1 MKGNVA
7 EAAIGRRA
15 AVAVRRRPRF
25 SIGDV
30 ALHLVLI
37 LGACLMI
44 LPLFWMISSSLKD
57 ISQIFLIPPKWVPD
71 PFIWTNFERSLQA
84 LPFGRAYFNS
94 IYMSLLVVLLQLFTC
109 ALAAFAFAKV
119 RFPFRDTLFIL
130 FVAMLMVPEQVTII
144 PLYLIMKEIGWLD
157 THLSLIVP
165 PALFSAFGVFLL
177 RQFFKTIPNDLEEA
191 AIVDGA
197 SLPTIFFRI
206 MLPLIKPS
214 LSALGIFTF
223 LYMWNNFFHPVIF
236 LSSPDLFTVP
246 LMLNMF
252 KGLYITDWTLMMAG
266 STIALV
272 PALIA
277 YLFTQKYVI
286 EGIAMTGIKG

>member
-1 MKGNVA
+1 
-7 EAAIGRRA
+7 
-15 AVAVRRRPRF
+15 
-25 SIGDV
+25 
-30 ALHLVLI
+30 
-37 LGACLMI
+37 MI
-44 LPLFWMISSSLKD
+44 LPLFWMASSSLKD
-57 ISQIFLIPPKWVPD
+57 ISQIFLIPPKWIPD
-71 PFIWTNFERSLQA
+71 PFVWGNFERSLKA
-84 LPFGRAYFNS
+84 LPFDKAYFNS
-94 IYMSLLVVLLQLFTC
+94 IYIAVLVVVLQLFTC
-109 ALAAFAFAKV
+109 SLAAFAFAKIN
-119 RFPFRDTLFIL
+119 FPYRDVLFVL

-157 THLSLIVP
+157 SHLSIIVP

-197 SLPTIFFRI
+197 SLPTIYFRI

-236 LSSPDLFTVP
+236 LSTPELYTVP

-272 PALIA
+272 PALVA
-277 YLFTQKYVI
+277 YLFTQRYVI

>member
-1 MKGNVA
+1 MKANS
-7 EAAIGRRA
+7 AALPSRKRMTSPA
-15 AVAVRRRPRF
+15 PLRF
-25 SIGDV
+25 SIGSIV
-30 ALHLVLI
+30 LHAILI
-37 LGACLMI
+37 LGACVMV
-44 LPLFWMISSSLKD
+44 LPLFWMMTSSLKD
-57 ISQIFLIPPKWVPD
+57 ISQIFLIPPKWIPD
-71 PFIWTNFERSLQA
+71 PFVWSNFERSLKA
-84 LPFGRAYFNS
+84 LPFDKAYFNS
-94 IYMSLLVVLLQLFTC
+94 IYISVLVVILQLFTC
-109 ALAAFAFAKV
+109 SLAAFAFAKIN
-119 RFPFRDTLFIL
+119 FPYRNALFIL

-157 THLSLIVP
+157 SHLSIIVP
-165 PALFSAFGVFLL
+165 PAIFSAFGVFLL

-197 SLPTIFFRI
+197 SLPTIYFRI

-223 LYMWNNFFHPVIF
+223 LGMWNSFFHPVIF
-236 LSSPDLFTVP
+236 LSTPDLFTVP

-272 PALIA
+272 PALVA
-277 YLFTQKYVI
+277 YLFTQRYVI

>member
-1 MKGNVA
+1 MKA
-7 EAAIGRRA
+7 EQLRTTGKRTAVSFKLPKITIG
-15 AVAVRRRPRF
+15 
-25 SIGDV
+25 S
-30 ALHLVLI
+30 LI
-37 LGACLMI
+37 LHAILIVGSALMI
-44 LPLFWMISSSLKD
+44 LPLFWMASSSLKD
-57 ISQIFLIPPKWVPD
+57 LSQIFLIPPKWIPD
-71 PFIWTNFERSLQA
+71 PFVWDNFGRSLQA
-84 LPFGRAYFNS
+84 LPFGQAYFNS
-94 IYMSLLVVLLQLFTC
+94 VYISLVVVVLQLFTC
-109 ALAAFAFAKV
+109 ALAAFAFAKIQ
-119 RFPFRDTLFIL
+119 FPFRNTLFVL
-130 FVAMLMVPEQVTII
+130 FLSMMMVPEQVTII

-157 THLSLIVP
+157 NHMSLVVP

-197 SLPTIFFRI
+197 SMPTIFFRI
-206 MLPLIKPS
+206 MLPLIKPA

-223 LYMWNNFFHPVIF
+223 LGMWNSFFHPVIF

-266 STIALV
+266 STIALL
-272 PALIA
+272 PALVA
-277 YLFTQKYVI
+277 YLFTQRYVI

>member
-1 MKGNVA
+1 MKAN
-7 EAAIGRRA
+7 EAVLPKRKQQTAS
-15 AVAVRRRPRF
+15 PFPFRF
-25 SIGDV
+25 SIGSLL
-30 ALHLVLI
+30 LHIVLI
-37 LGACLMI
+37 AGAGLMI
-44 LPLFWMISSSLKD
+44 LPLFWMATSSLKD
-57 ISQIFLIPPKWVPD
+57 LSQIFLIPPKWIPE
-71 PFIWTNFERSLQA
+71 PFVWSNFERSLQA
-84 LPFGRAYFNS
+84 LPFDRAYFNS
-94 IYMSLLVVLLQLFTC
+94 IYISLLVVVLQLFSC
-109 ALAAFAFAKV
+109 SLAAFAFAKIN
-119 RFPFRDTLFIL
+119 FPFRNVLFIL
-130 FVAMLMVPEQVTII
+130 FVSMMMVPEQVTII
-144 PLYLIMKEIGWLD
+144 PLYLILKEIGWLD
-157 THLSLIVP
+157 THLSIIVP
-165 PALFSAFGVFLL
+165 PSLFSAFGVFLL

-197 SLPTIFFRI
+197 SLPTIYFRI

-236 LSSPDLFTVP
+236 LSTPNLYTVP

-277 YLFTQKYVI
+277 YLFTQRYVI

>member
-1 MKGNVA
+1 MKSP
-7 EAAIGRRA
+7 
-15 AVAVRRRPRF
+15 VRFRF
-25 SIGDV
+25 SVGELI
-30 ALHLVLI
+30 LHIVLI
-37 LGACLMI
+37 AGACLMV
-44 LPLFWMISSSLKD
+44 LPLFWMASSSLKD
-57 ISQIFLIPPKWVPD
+57 ISQIFLIPPKWIPD
-71 PFIWTNFERSLQA
+71 PFVWSNFERSLQA

-94 IYMSLLVVLLQLFTC
+94 IYISLLVVLLQLFTC
-109 ALAAFAFAKV
+109 SLAAFSFAKIN
-119 RFPFRDTLFIL
+119 FPFRNVLFIL
-130 FVAMLMVPEQVTII
+130 FVAMMMVPEQVTII

-157 THLSLIVP
+157 THLSIIVP

-177 RQFFKTIPNDLEEA
+177 RQFFLTIPKDLDEA

-197 SLPTIFFRI
+197 SLPTIYFRI
-206 MLPLIKPS
+206 MLPLVKPS

-236 LSSPDLFTVP
+236 LSTPNLYTVP

-277 YLFTQKYVI
+277 YLFTQRYVI

>member
-1 MKGNVA
+1 MKA
-7 EAAIGRRA
+7 DHAALPVSPRRMKSP
-15 AVAVRRRPRF
+15 VRFRF
-25 SIGDV
+25 SVGELI
-30 ALHLVLI
+30 LHIVLI
-37 LGACLMI
+37 AGACLMV
-44 LPLFWMISSSLKD
+44 LPLFWMASSSLKD
-57 ISQIFLIPPKWVPD
+57 ISQIFLIPPKWIPD
-71 PFIWTNFERSLQA
+71 PFVWSNFERSLQA

-94 IYMSLLVVLLQLFTC
+94 IYISLLVVLLQLFTC
-109 ALAAFAFAKV
+109 SLAAFSFAKIN
-119 RFPFRDTLFIL
+119 FPFRNVLFIL
-130 FVAMLMVPEQVTII
+130 FVAMMMVPEQVTII

-157 THLSLIVP
+157 THLSIIVP

-177 RQFFKTIPNDLEEA
+177 RQFFLTIPKDLDEA

-197 SLPTIFFRI
+197 SLPTIYFRI
-206 MLPLIKPS
+206 MLPLVKPS

-236 LSSPDLFTVP
+236 LSTPNLYTVP

-277 YLFTQKYVI
+277 YLFTQRYVI